1 MYLHKNEDA
10 RKASTNEEVDASD
23 KDENDTDDPQ
33 DIITKNEMN
42 KPLEDENEEQVV
54 QNNEIDITTDA
65 IKCDECTA
73 IGKCVS
79 CTMKHVYTN
88 HDNTIEDT
96 EQCLDESIETILK
109 KARAFDMD
117 ESMNNIE
124 DFV

>member
-1 MYLHKNEDA
+1 
-10 RKASTNEEVDASD
+10 
-23 KDENDTDDPQ
+23 
-33 DIITKNEMN
+33 MN
-42 KPLEDENEEQVV
+42 KPLEEENVYFEEKVV
-54 QNNEIDITTDA
+54 QNNEIDITNDA

-73 IGKCVS
+73 IEKCVS
-79 CTMKHVYTN
+79 CIMKHVYTN